1 MFASAF
7 LRDRI
12 VSGLF
17 NLLVLSLLVIGL
29 RLKNFLLMGHVGLS
43 DFLDGVLFHKQL
55 QNMVNILKF
64 KNRNFTKTHQSHVL
78 H

>member
-1 MFASAF
+1 MYWQIVLLIILLLSRDKMFASAF

-43 DFLDGVLFHKQL
+43 DFLDGVLFRKQL
-55 QNMVNILKF
+55 LN
-64 KNRNFTKTHQSHVL
+64 
-78 H
+78 

>member
-1 MFASAF
+1 MYWQIVLLIILLLSRDKMFASAF

-29 RLKNFLLMGHVGLS
+29 RLMNFLLMGHVGLS
-43 DFLDGVLFHKQL
+43 DFLDGVLFRKQL
-55 QNMVNILKF
+55 LN
-64 KNRNFTKTHQSHVL
+64 
-78 H
+78 

>member
-17 NLLVLSLLVIGL
+17 NLLVLSLLGIGL
-29 RLKNFLLMGHVGLS
+29 RLMNFLLMGHVGLS
-43 DFLDGVLFHKQL
+43 DFLDGVLFRKQL
-55 QNMVNILKF
+55 LN
-64 KNRNFTKTHQSHVL
+64 
-78 H
+78 

>member
-1 MFASAF
+1 MYWQIVLLIILLLSRDKMFASAF

-29 RLKNFLLMGHVGLS
+29 RLMNFLLMGHVGLS
-43 DFLDGVLFHKQL
+43 DFLDGVLFRKRL
-55 QNMVNILKF
+55 LN
-64 KNRNFTKTHQSHVL
+64 
-78 H
+78 